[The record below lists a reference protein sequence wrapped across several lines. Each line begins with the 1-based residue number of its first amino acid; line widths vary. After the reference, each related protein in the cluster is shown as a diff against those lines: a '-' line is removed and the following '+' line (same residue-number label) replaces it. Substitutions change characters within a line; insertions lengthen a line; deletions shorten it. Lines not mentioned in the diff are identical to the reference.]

1 MASDSANK
9 KQKPDK
15 TPEITDNSSVDSKKR
30 GFKDALVSL
39 FIGHKPEDEND
50 SSLGYHTGGTGGVV
64 YASGSASENPLVGL
78 SNPEQVGG
86 SALAEAGGGVT
97 ENPQLPDDRRA
108 RYAIFEEMAKD
119 PTLAEGMAIHL
130 THALSVSKR
139 TGLCFEIVPDG
150 DDDSVAKELMSDI
163 GYRLNKLVPSVAHLM
178 CIYGVHYVRP
188 HLKYGVGI
196 THFESGYCTLPHFV
210 YEFERAGELAGFQG
224 DYLLVNGQVSNE
236 LHFPWTLIPM
246 KIPYWSPTSRIRPA
260 FTGCSPLDISIPPD
274 ERPAIETQNYGT
286 SLFHNTYEPWVEFKE
301 GKRCLRGAR
310 QISGNIERI
319 IGLNTEALDPVRAA
333 GYIGGIAASVKK
345 AVDKAKT
352 DLKKRGL
359 FPTVMNRFIP
369 IMGGGKGGM
378 TVDTQ
383 VNTADIQHIEDVM
396 LSVRRMCASIG
407 LDISMLGWAD
417 MMSGGL
423 GEGGFLRTSL
433 QAGMRA
439 QWIRFA
445 VQDFIEKAI
454 DIHMAAKYGKGFTDA
469 YRPYKIVFNSLNTAI
484 QEEES
489 AERQSRAEFAS
500 IVVTVLDTIQNGTLA
515 HSETF
520 KRLIL
525 GGIVDADQKQ
535 IDAIIKELADAVAN
549 AEQQDSQMMESVGGA
564 GGRFS
569 DLSYQD
575 IVDVVTSVLT
585 DTK

>member
-30 GFKDALVSL
+30 GFKGALVSL

-50 SSLGYHTGGTGGVV
+50 SSLGYHTGGAGGVV
-64 YASGSASENPLVGL
+64 YASGGNENPLVGL
-78 SNPEQVGG
+78 SNPEQIGG
-86 SALAEAGGGVT
+86 SALAELDGGVT
-97 ENPQLPDDRRA
+97 ENPRLPDDRRA
-108 RYAIFEEMAKD
+108 RYAIYEEMAQD
-119 PTLAEGMAIHL
+119 PTLAEGKAIHL

-139 TGLCFEIVPDG
+139 TGLCFEIAPVG
-150 DDDSVAKELMSDI
+150 DDESIAKELMTDI
-163 GYRLNKLVPSVAHLM
+163 GFRLNQLVPVVADGM
-178 CIYGVHYVRP
+178 CVFGTNYVRP
-188 HLKYGVGI
+188 HIKEGAGI
-196 THFESGYCTLPHFV
+196 THFETGYYTLPHFV
-210 YEFERAGELAGFQG
+210 REYERAGELAGFTC
-224 DYLLVNGQVSNE
+224 DYMLDNGQITSR
-236 LHFPWTLIPM
+236 LQPPWAFIPM
-246 KIPYWSPTSRIRPA
+246 KIPYWSPTARIAPQQ
-260 FTGCSPLDISIPPD
+260 TGCEQVDLSLPP
-274 ERPAIETQNYGT
+274 EARRPQETQNYGT

-319 IGLNTEALDPVRAA
+319 IGLNTDALDPVRAA

-345 AVDKAKT
+345 AVDKAKI
-352 DLKKRGL
+352 DLKRRGL

-407 LDISMLGWAD
+407 LDMSMVGWAD

-445 VQDFIEKAI
+445 VQDFIERAI
-454 DIHMAAKYGKGFTDA
+454 EIHMAAKHGKVFTDA

-489 AERQSRAEFAS
+489 AERQGRAEFAS